1 MLLNMKKPQPPE
13 SQINLLLTD
22 LLYPSESDEPL
33 TWVTCY
39 LGQPEPLIVSQ
50 LTDWLMLPPNV
61 LVEERPEADFW
72 RVAVVE
78 DWFGE
83 DEKKR
88 AEQFQRVKQFIES
101 QFTDRQFFRVGQIEI
116 DIYLL
121 GKTPEGKRA
130 GLKTKVI
137 ET

>member
-1 MLLNMKKPQPPE
+1 MENPQPLE
-13 SQINLLLTD
+13 SQANAMLTD
-22 LLYPSESDEPL
+22 LLYPSESDEPV

-50 LTDWLMLPPNV
+50 ITDWLMLPPGV

-72 RVAVVE
+72 RVAVLE
-78 DWFGE
+78 DWY
-83 DEKKR
+83 DEEQKKR
-88 AEQFQRVKQFIES
+88 AEQFQRVKQFLDS
-101 QFTDRQFFRVGQIEI
+101 QLTDRQFFRVGQVEIEL
-116 DIYLL
+116 YLL

>member
-1 MLLNMKKPQPPE
+1 MKNSRPPE
-13 SQINLLLTD
+13 NQSNPLLTN
-22 LLYPSESDEPL
+22 LLYPSESDEPV

-50 LTDWLMLPPNV
+50 LTDWLMLPPGV
-61 LVEERPEADFW
+61 LVEERPETDFW
-72 RVAVVE
+72 RVAVME
-78 DWFGE
+78 DWYGE

-88 AEQFQRVKQFIES
+88 TEQFQRVKQFVES
-101 QFTDRQFFRVGQIEI
+101 QLTDRQLFRVGQVEIEL
-116 DIYLL
+116 YLL
-121 GKTPEGKRA
+121 GKTPDSKRA

>member
-1 MLLNMKKPQPPE
+1 MENTQLLE
-13 SQINLLLTD
+13 DQINPLLTD
-22 LLYPSESDEPL
+22 LLYPSESDEPV

-39 LGQPEPLIVSQ
+39 LDQSEPLIVSQ
-50 LTDWLMLPPNV
+50 ITDWLMLPPGV
-61 LVEERPEADFW
+61 LVEERPEANFW
-72 RVAVVE
+72 RVAVME
-78 DWFGE
+78 DWYGE

-88 AEQFQRVKQFIES
+88 AEQFQRVKQFVES
-101 QFTDRQFFRVGQIEI
+101 QLTDRQFFRVGQVEIE
-116 DIYLL
+116 IYLL

>member
-1 MLLNMKKPQPPE
+1 MENSQFIDPQLNP
-13 SQINLLLTD
+13 LLTD
-22 LLYPSESDEPL
+22 LLYPSESDEPVG
-33 TWVTCY
+33 WVTCY

-72 RVAVVE
+72 RVAVMQ
-78 DWFGE
+78 DWYGE

-88 AEQFQRVKQFIES
+88 AEEFQRVKQFVEN
-101 QFTDRQFFRVGQIEI
+101 QLTDRQFFRVGQIEI
-116 DIYLL
+116 DLYLL

>member
-1 MLLNMKKPQPPE
+1 MKNPQPPE
-13 SQINLLLTD
+13 NQENTLLTD
-22 LLYPSESDEPL
+22 LLYPSESDEPV

-50 LTDWLMLPPNV
+50 ITDWLMLPPSV
-61 LVEERPEADFW
+61 LVEERPETDFW
-72 RVAVVE
+72 RVAVME
-78 DWFGE
+78 DWY
-83 DEKKR
+83 DEGQKKR
-88 AEQFQRVKQFIES
+88 AEQFQRVKQFVEN
-101 QFTDRQFFRVGQIEI
+101 QLTDRQFFRVGQVEIEL
-116 DIYLL
+116 YLL

>member
-1 MLLNMKKPQPPE
+1 MKETQPPE
-13 SQINLLLTD
+13 NQINSLLTD
-22 LLYPSESDEPL
+22 LLYPSESDEPV

-50 LTDWLMLPPNV
+50 ITDWLMLPPGV
-61 LVEERPEADFW
+61 LVEERPETDFW
-72 RVAVVE
+72 RVAVPE
-78 DWFGE
+78 DWY
-83 DEKKR
+83 DEEQKKR
-88 AEQFQRVKQFIES
+88 AEQFQRVKQFFEN
-101 QFTDRQFFRVGQIEI
+101 QLTGRQFFRVGQVEI
-116 DIYLL
+116 DLYLL

>member
-1 MLLNMKKPQPPE
+1 MEETQTLDLQIQPLLA
-13 SQINLLLTD
+13 D
-22 LLYPSESDEPL
+22 LLYPSESDEAVM
-33 TWVTCY
+33 WVTCY

-50 LTDWLMLPPNV
+50 ITDWLMQPPGV
-61 LVEERPEADFW
+61 LVEERPETDFW
-72 RVAVVE
+72 RVSVIE

-88 AEQFQRVKQFIES
+88 AEQFQRVQQFIENHL
-101 QFTDRQFFRVGQIEI
+101 TDRQFFRVGQIEI
-116 DIYLL
+116 DLYLL
-121 GKTPEGKRA
+121 GKTPDGKRA